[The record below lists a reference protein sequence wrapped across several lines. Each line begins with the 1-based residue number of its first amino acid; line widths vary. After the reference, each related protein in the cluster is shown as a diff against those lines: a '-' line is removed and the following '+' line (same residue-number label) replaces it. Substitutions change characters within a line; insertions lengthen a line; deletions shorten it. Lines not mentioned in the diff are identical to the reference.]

1 MLTSSP
7 PPAAD
12 RRYATLK
19 GVAFSLLAYL
29 LFATSDMLV
38 KLLLGRYSTFQ
49 VLVSQAT
56 FGMIPVMFLLR
67 QQGLHW
73 PKGKSGAWLWL
84 RAILGAVGGI
94 FGFFAFARLPMAD
107 VYALA
112 FCAPLI
118 VTVLAAPL
126 LGEKVGIRRY
136 GAAIVGFIGVLVM
149 VRPGFQTL
157 ELGHLAAF
165 LTAFSGA
172 TTLMIVRSLR
182 QITNAATM
190 AFAVMVGL
198 FVVNL
203 PVLPFVWVT
212 PNWQDLGIMVASGLV
227 MGSAQFAMLR
237 ALSSASAAAI
247 APMQYTMMVWA
258 VVYGYF
264 VFGNAVSPF
273 VILGSTIVVA
283 SSVYT
288 MYRERVRGI
297 TQRSETPSTPGGLAS
312 AAPSDGDASAA
323 TAPQANKAA

>member
-1 MLTSSP
+1 MLTSP
-7 PPAAD
+7 PPQAAD

-29 LFATSDMLV
+29 MFATSDMLV
-38 KLLLGRYSTFQ
+38 KLLLDRYSTFQ

-56 FGMIPVMFLLR
+56 FAMVPVAFMLR
-67 QQGLHW
+67 NQGLHW
-73 PKGKSGAWLWL
+73 PKGKPGLWLWV

-94 FGFFAFARLPMAD
+94 FGFFAFGRLPMAD

-149 VRPGFQTL
+149 VRPGFATL

-182 QITNAATM
+182 GITNAGTM

-198 FVVNL
+198 FTVNL

-212 PNWQDLGIMVASGLV
+212 PTLQDLGIMACSGLI
-227 MGSAQFAMLR
+227 MGMAQFSMLR

-247 APMQYTMMVWA
+247 APMQYTMMIWA

-264 VFGNAVSPF
+264 VFGNAVSPY
-273 VILGSTIVVA
+273 VIVGSLIVVA

-297 TQRSETPSTPGGLAS
+297 TQRSETPSTPAGLAS
-312 AAPSDGDASAA
+312 APVEEPDSKMPAD
-323 TAPQANKAA
+323 KAA